1 MVDDV
6 IATSDIF
13 PFSIPKA
20 VLHRMTGGSRQS
32 KEINGM
38 LYTRYA

>member
-13 PFSIPKA
+13 PFSIPKG
-20 VLHRMTGGSRQS
+20 VLHRMTGDSR
-32 KEINGM
+32 
-38 LYTRYA
+38 